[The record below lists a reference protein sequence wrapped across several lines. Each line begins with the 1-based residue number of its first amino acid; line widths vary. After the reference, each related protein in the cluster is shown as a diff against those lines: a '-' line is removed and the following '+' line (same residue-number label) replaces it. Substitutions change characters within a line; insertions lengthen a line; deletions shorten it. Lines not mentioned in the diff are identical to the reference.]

1 MNNGNKALA
10 FTAAALLSLQAHGA
24 FKCVDEKG
32 ATHIGETPPEQC
44 AKVVM
49 YEVTT
54 TGRVLRTIQPS
65 LTEDQ
70 VKARIDADERKKEAD
85 KASFEQKRKDLAL
98 LATYSTEAEFDVT
111 RDRNIEPIN
120 GRIKSAQDRMAAIDK
135 RNKELE
141 DELEFYKAGKST
153 KAATGK
159 KSDAGSV
166 LVEEQGRL
174 KHEKSVLA
182 RNIVGYEKEIADLKS
197 KFEVDRKRWV
207 QLKAGKG
214 DASVEAEAKPIEAKA
229 DAKVDAKAAAAKAA
243 PKKN

>member
-1 MNNGNKALA
+1 
-10 FTAAALLSLQAHGA
+10 
-24 FKCVDEKG
+24 
-32 ATHIGETPPEQC
+32 
-44 AKVVM
+44 
-49 YEVTT
+49 
-54 TGRVLRTIQPS
+54 
-65 LTEDQ
+65 
-70 VKARIDADERKKEAD
+70 
-85 KASFEQKRKDLAL
+85 
-98 LATYSTEAEFDVT
+98 
-111 RDRNIEPIN
+111 
-120 GRIKSAQDRMAAIDK
+120 
-135 RNKELE
+135 
-141 DELEFYKAGKST
+141 
-153 KAATGK
+153 
-159 KSDAGSV
+159 V